1 MESPEEPLISAQ
13 HRQGEL
19 EYDDSDA
26 EETASNTSKQG
37 ESKPGVFVFLLIF
50 SAGISGLLFGYDTG
64 VISATLVSIGDSL
77 SSRNLTSF
85 DKSIITSSTA
95 LFALLVSPF
104 SSMLADQL
112 GRKHVI
118 LYADLLFI
126 IGAIIQ
132 AMSGTV
138 FMMVAGRCVIGAG
151 VGAASFVVPLYIAE
165 VAPASH
171 RGRLITT
178 NVLFITMG
186 QMVAY
191 IIGWI
196 FSTFVSKE
204 TGWRWMVGL
213 GAVPAALQCALV
225 LFMPET
231 PRWLVKVGR
240 SAAAKVVVQRINGGN
255 TVSTR
260 YADIVIKRIEVEA
273 REEEEARRLREVH
286 EEGPWRW
293 MGSWHELMSVGKNR
307 RALAIAC
314 LLQGLQQLCG
324 FNSLMYFSA
333 TIFTLIGFK
342 SPTLTSLVVAVT
354 NFIFTLAALGLI
366 DRIGR
371 RRILLWSLPFMILA
385 LLLAAFG
392 FSFTSLGQAAGTTD
406 SRDESDNDR
415 AAGTILV
422 SIMIYVASY
431 AIGLG
436 NVPWMQSELFP
447 LAVRSIGSG
456 VATATNWSANF
467 IIGLTF
473 LPLMDTL
480 SPSWT
485 FVLYAV
491 ICGVGYGLVWRIYPE
506 TAGLSLEEATTLLE
520 NDWGV
525 R

>member
-1 MESPEEPLISAQ
+1 MPRKQPVIPVNKARATPECSCSFS
-13 HRQGEL
+13 
-19 EYDDSDA
+19 YS
-26 EETASNTSKQG
+26 
-37 ESKPGVFVFLLIF
+37 LLVL
-50 SAGISGLLFGYDTG
+50 AGYYLDVSFARTFIGRGRITDWHIDDTG

-196 FSTFVSKE
+196 ISTFASKE

-240 SAAAKVVVQRINGGN
+240 SAAAKLVVQRINGGN
-255 TVSTR
+255 TASTR
-260 YADIVIKRIEVEA
+260 HADIVIKRIEAEA
-273 REEEEARRLREVH
+273 REEEETRRLREVH
-286 EEGPWRW
+286 EEGPWKW

-324 FNSLMYFSA
+324 F
-333 TIFTLIGFK
+333 
-342 SPTLTSLVVAVT
+342 
-354 NFIFTLAALGLI
+354 
-366 DRIGR
+366 
-371 RRILLWSLPFMILA
+371 
-385 LLLAAFG
+385 
-392 FSFTSLGQAAGTTD
+392 
-406 SRDESDNDR
+406 
-415 AAGTILV
+415 V
-422 SIMIYVASY
+422 SIRWYHAHLISK
-431 AIGLG
+431 
-436 NVPWMQSELFP
+436 
-447 LAVRSIGSG
+447 
-456 VATATNWSANF
+456 TNWKCRTP
-467 IIGLTF
+467 LCTF
-473 LPLMDTL
+473 LR
-480 SPSWT
+480 
-485 FVLYAV
+485 LYSHSSAS
-491 ICGVGYGLVWRIYPE
+491 RARP
-506 TAGLSLEEATTLLE
+506 
-520 NDWGV
+520 
-525 R
+525 